1 MTLVDQISSMLD
13 PADNAAE
20 PQWRAH
26 TLQVL
31 NWGGFHGH
39 AQVRFAQGVTVI
51 SGQSGAGKSTLLDAY
66 IALLMPPNVPFN
78 GASNDSGGGRARS
91 AEQRNLLSYL
101 RGKLDDTLAEGEVVD
116 RVMRG
121 DDEPTW
127 GAVAMTFVADSG
139 EQFTALRAYYVPA
152 RAVRSSEII
161 MRPMTLSGTLDL
173 RALKDFARIG
183 EAHFPSR
190 QMKVQWPGLQQF
202 DTYASFVQTL
212 YVKLGIGL
220 GGDGAKALRLLARIQ
235 ASEDI
240 STVDRLYK
248 ELVIETP
255 DSYAKA
261 DAAIEHFDKLE
272 DVYQEMLTAQAR
284 AELLEPVIHAHAEL
298 AAAQDRIEKDDELG
312 SIDSDETPAGL
323 WRLRRRSQILGR
335 AVTANREDARALREE
350 LLRHT
355 DTENAVKQQLEETR
369 KAHSDAGGDLLVQ
382 LDAQIRDAST
392 TIGIREERRATLV
405 KAIVALDTDIT
416 TRETFDRAQQESRA
430 LLGGFAAT
438 EKRMRSERDDLLTDR
453 GPLIQRRRDIAKEL
467 ESLGNRT
474 GRVDE
479 YLHTMRKEAAR
490 VSGLDVEDLP
500 FVAELIDVL
509 PDEEQWRTAI
519 EVSLFSGARLM
530 LVPAEDLEH
539 FSRTINSLKLKGRL
553 NFKAVRRTAQQQ
565 QLILEPD
572 RIAGKLQFKE
582 SPYQSWVT
590 DYVSHP
596 SRNALCVAS
605 PEQLGGDDLRITREG
620 QSRRGSGGSHGRQS
634 ARNIIGF
641 DNADLRAELE
651 DEAGELQSKVDAINV
666 DIDRLAEAIS
676 HLSARKEAASRI
688 ADQVWTDIDVAS
700 AVAAKHALEKRRDEI
715 RDNNDVLAEL
725 DRQIRQLAEQ
735 YEALQKEGFLRGQQI
750 NELDKA
756 HGRFVDQEDDVNPAI
771 AQLEAD
777 GVTIREEL
785 AEDLDALWA
794 MMRGDEEDAPD
805 SFTRTLALVRRELV
819 NRAEQARVQV
829 TRLTAQIETAFKGYQ
844 SSWEDPN
851 LGITVDFF
859 DDYAAIYEQI
869 VRSGLRERREEWRN
883 RVLTWSG
890 EHLQQLFGSLNSAIE
905 EIEDRL
911 TPINQI
917 LRDLP
922 FGATDD
928 RLYIDMR
935 RLKPEAVV
943 RFRSELRKHASM
955 ATADVSEEVLEKRF
969 KDLQRFIAQIRRKDD
984 IRLPR
989 ALAADVDR
997 DRLLDVRRHVEI
1009 SAHRLDAD
1017 GTPLSV
1023 YKSLQGK
1030 SGGEMQELIAFIVGS
1045 ALRFQLGDQR
1055 RSRPRFAP
1063 VFLDEGFIKADGQ
1076 FTSRAVQAWR
1086 GLGFQLVI
1094 GAPVDKAPALER
1106 HADVLV
1112 EIAKSLKTGRSYVL
1126 EMRAVEPA
1134 SADGGA

>member
-1 MTLVDQISSMLD
+1 MTLVDQISSTLD
-13 PADNAAE
+13 PADDAAE

-39 AQVRFAQGVTVI
+39 ASVQFAPDVTVV
-51 SGQSGAGKSTLLDAY
+51 SGQSGAGKSTLLDGY
-66 IALLMPPNVPFN
+66 IALMMPPNVPFN

-101 RGKLDDTLAEGEVVD
+101 RGKLDDTLNDGEVVD
-116 RVMRG
+116 SVMRG

-139 EQFTALRAYYVPA
+139 EVFTALRAYYVPA
-152 RAVRSSEII
+152 RAARSSEIV
-161 MRPMTLSGTLDL
+161 MRPMTFPGAFDL
-173 RALKDFARIG
+173 RALKDFVRVG

-190 QMKVQWPGLQQF
+190 QMKAVWQGLRQY
-202 DTYASFVQTL
+202 DTYTSFAQTL

-220 GGDGAKALRLLARIQ
+220 GGDGGKALRLLARIQ

-248 ELVIETP
+248 ELVIELP

-272 DVYQEMLTAQAR
+272 DVYKEMLTAQER
-284 AELLEPVIHAHAEL
+284 AELLEPVILAHSEL
-298 AAAQDRIEKDDELG
+298 VVSQNQLDQGDELG
-312 SIDSDETPAGL
+312 SIDSDSTPAGL
-323 WRLRRRSQILGR
+323 WRLRRRSQILER
-335 AVTANREDARALREE
+335 AVTANRDDARALRED
-350 LLRHT
+350 LARHR
-355 DTENAVKQQLEETR
+355 DEESAVRRQLEETR
-369 KAHSDAGGDLLVQ
+369 SAHSDAGGDLLVQ
-382 LDAQIRDAST
+382 LSSQIQEASSA
-392 TIGIREERRATLV
+392 IRAREERRAKLV
-405 KAIVALDTDIT
+405 EATIALGIDLSTSAGF
-416 TRETFDRAQQESRA
+416 ERAQRDGRRFLANADEISV
-430 LLGGFAAT
+430 
-438 EKRMRSERDDLLTDR
+438 RMRHERDDVLTKR
-453 GPLIQRRRDIAKEL
+453 GPLLDEERALRSEL
-467 ESLGNRT
+467 GSFQSRT
-474 GRVDE
+474 GRVDQ
-479 YLHTMRKEAAR
+479 YLDDMRALAAQA
-490 VSGLDVEDLP
+490 SGLDIADLP

-509 PDEEQWRTAI
+509 PDQDEWRIAI
-519 EVSLFSGARLM
+519 ETSLYSGARLM
-530 LVPAEDLEH
+530 LVPLEHFEH
-539 FSRTINSLKLKGRL
+539 FSRRIDHLKLRGRL
-553 NFKAVRRTAQQQ
+553 NFKAVQRSPHQQQ
-565 QLILEPD
+565 MMQEPD
-572 RIAGKLQFKE
+572 RIAGKLVFKE
-582 SPYQSWVT
+582 SPYQSWVI
-590 DYVSHP
+590 DYVSDR
-596 SRNALCVAS
+596 SRNALCVS
-605 PEQLGGDDLRITREG
+605 GPEDLAGDGLRITRTG
-620 QSRRGSGGSHGRQS
+620 QTRRGTSGSHGRQS
-634 ARNIIGF
+634 MRNVIGF

-651 DEAGELQSKVDAINV
+651 QHVAELQSKIQALTARADQIH
-666 DIDRLAEAIS
+666 DD
-676 HLSARKEAASRI
+676 LSNLNAKKSASSRI
-688 ADQVWTDIDVAS
+688 VDEVWKDIDVAS
-700 AVAAKHALEKRRDEI
+700 AVALKQDLERRRDEI
-715 RDNNDVLAEL
+715 RDNDDTLAEL
-725 DRQIRQLAEQ
+725 DRQITRLSAH
-735 YEALQKEGFLRGQQI
+735 YEALNRDGILREEQI
-750 NELDKA
+750 RQLDKV
-756 HGRFVDQEDDVNPAI
+756 HGQYVEQEDAVNPI
-771 AQLEAD
+771 VAQLEAE
-777 GVTIREEL
+777 GAVVLREEL
-785 AEDLDALWA
+785 STELDALWQL
-794 MMRGDEEDAPD
+794 MLDGENDTP
-805 SFTRTLALVRRELV
+805 STYSRTLVSIRRELTA
-819 NRAEQARVQV
+819 RAERAHEQV
-829 TRLTAQIETAFKGYQ
+829 TRLTAQIENAFKRYQ

-851 LGITVDFF
+851 LGVGVEFY

-883 RVLTWSG
+883 RVLAWSG
-890 EHLQQLFGSLNSAIE
+890 EHLQQLLGSLNSAVE

-911 TPINQI
+911 APINQI

-935 RLKPEAVV
+935 RLKPEVVV
-943 RFRSELRKHASM
+943 RFRAELRRHASM
-955 ATADVSEEVLEKRF
+955 ATAELDDAELEKRF

-984 IRLPR
+984 VRLPR
-989 ALAADVDR
+989 ALLAEVDR

-1009 SAHRLDAD
+1009 TAQRLAKD

-1106 HADVLV
+1106 HADVMV

-1126 EMRAVEPA
+1126 EMRALNSA
-1134 SADGGA
+1134 SEGEA